1 MHNADGYKMSMRIGV
16 RKRYAKLIR
25 LVAIAN
31 GDAMPSISMPKI
43 GRRFENLGWTTYT
56 RTDARVKQIR
66 DALIGLAMASH
77 SKKGELRFPVRLP
90 ERAAARVIFNSD
102 GTARIVF
109 PQVELDG
116 DAMNFFRDEF
126 LPALEHGDVKR
137 VRVCPICDKLFFALR
152 LDQPACSLKCGRVYR
167 AREFRRK
174 AKRYEQN
181 RKENRRRKAKREAL
195 RRKRK

>member
-1 MHNADGYKMSMRIGV
+1 MRISV
-16 RKRYAKLIR
+16 QKRYAKLIR

-31 GDAMPSISMPKI
+31 GEGTPSLSMPKI
-43 GRRFENLGWTTYT
+43 GPRFETVGWITYT
-56 RTDARVKQIR
+56 RTDARVMQIR
-66 DALIGLAMASH
+66 DALISLAMASH
-77 SKKGELRFPVRLP
+77 SEKRELRFPVSLP
-90 ERAAARVIFNSD
+90 EPAAARVVFNSD

-126 LPALEHGDVKR
+126 LPALGHGDVKR
-137 VRVCPICDKLFFALR
+137 VRVCPICDNLFFALR
-152 LDQPACSLKCGRVYR
+152 LDQPACSLKCGRAHR

-195 RRKRK
+195 RSKRK

>member
-1 MHNADGYKMSMRIGV
+1 
-16 RKRYAKLIR
+16 
-25 LVAIAN
+25 
-31 GDAMPSISMPKI
+31 
-43 GRRFENLGWTTYT
+43 
-56 RTDARVKQIR
+56 
-66 DALIGLAMASH
+66 MASH

-152 LDQPACSLKCGRVYR
+152 LAPTSLLTEVWPRISS
-167 AREFRRK
+167 ARIST
-174 AKRYEQN
+174 QS
-181 RKENRRRKAKREAL
+181 
-195 RRKRK
+195 